1 MTIWGFCERLDE
13 LKSLGLDWNGYRAA
27 PISLAA
33 IEAAKQ
39 VATNLWRNG
48 EPAPEIVPMTRGR
61 LQFEWN
67 AGPKSLELEFGDAGL
82 IHYLK
87 FDSDHDLVD
96 EGSLSMN
103 QSVEIR
109 QLLDWFLTTQP
120 C

>member
-1 MTIWGFCERLDE
+1 MTIWGFCARLDE
-13 LKSLGLDWNGYRAA
+13 LKSLQADWNGYRAT

-48 EPAPEIVPMTRGR
+48 EPAPEIVPMTQGR

-67 AGPKSLELEFGDAGL
+67 AGPKSLELEFGEDAQV
-82 IHYLK
+82 HYLK
-87 FDSDHDLVD
+87 FDSDHDLAD
-96 EGSLSMN
+96 EGSLSLN

-109 QLLDWFLTTQP
+109 QLLDWFLTAST